1 VDDPDVPCFSVL
13 VEAREVAGHT
23 ARTGFSAPTGLA
35 YSVPRKNN
43 LPQFVV
49 LGIVTVL
56 YWFVLSLIQNF
67 DRPFTG
73 MLALEPT
80 SMQKTAWDIGQDY
93 ATTYNS
99 EPPCNGRGQ
108 PR

>member
-1 VDDPDVPCFSVL
+1 MILTCPASRSSSRPGKLQVTPRGRDFRHPQ
-13 VEAREVAGHT
+13 GW
-23 ARTGFSAPTGLA
+23 A